1 LFDCVK
7 LQVQAGVYASRPWAF
22 ELIVMAVPLEQQKL
36 VEEAA
41 RQFEEL
47 LWKLHVR
54 PARWPYQGT
63 TDAVGGHGG
72 DDPDSGRQATI

>member
-1 LFDCVK
+1 M
-7 LQVQAGVYASRPWAF
+7 YASRPWAF

-63 TDAVGGHGG
+63 TDAVG
-72 DDPDSGRQATI
+72 DMAEMTPTVAARQRSEPTSRS